1 MDAGRRSTVGREKET
16 QVLCQPDA
24 ADGSCRNKSP
34 AVAMAQRRSSCW
46 TGLKPTVGLKEAI
59 VLLLCSVTGV
69 TKGNTMES
77 NPCLPLVFFLIVS
90 CSIAQIELAGMRQ
103 SEALGHR
110 YRAKLEGNSNIDSAL
125 FQATEH
131 VDISKFHHQEGL
143 KEKDRIESFPG
154 QPKVELN
161 ILKSPRLFFS
171 GSMEVNVPKT
181 RKACCKNKECKGHTL
196 HKVTQYKKLGKLRW
210 PCCSRKAS
218 ADMIARSQARTTGQE
233 EDCLEVAIP
242 ELQALVPTRSQA
254 PVLLTACAITFWMIC
269 KILSIMMAKFEVHV
283 LLVSSPVLQQYRMLY
298 AMYLYV

>member
-1 MDAGRRSTVGREKET
+1 
-16 QVLCQPDA
+16 
-24 ADGSCRNKSP
+24 
-34 AVAMAQRRSSCW
+34 
-46 TGLKPTVGLKEAI
+46 
-59 VLLLCSVTGV
+59 
-69 TKGNTMES
+69 MES

-154 QPKVELN
+154 QPKV
-161 ILKSPRLFFS
+161 
-171 GSMEVNVPKT
+171 NVPKT
-181 RKACCKNKECKGHTL
+181 RKTCCKNKECKGHTL

-233 EDCLEVAIP
+233 EDCLEVAMP
-242 ELQALVPTRSQA
+242 ELQALVPTRSQG
-254 PVLLTACAITFWMIC
+254 VFSQLLYLFKTISTCFVDCLCYHFLDDLQNTANHDGKSRGSCPSGFLPCFTAVSHAI
-269 KILSIMMAKFEVHV
+269 
-283 LLVSSPVLQQYRMLY
+283 R
-298 AMYLYV
+298 YV